1 MKNAAIK
8 RLYLPA
14 EFALCKDTGAT
25 NGAGGLEGYA
35 SVFNNIDLQG
45 DVIRRGA
52 YTKTINERINTG
64 KVRLMLT
71 HIGYAHKATDVI
83 GTIRSAVEDEHGL
96 KITAEYASTPAAQ
109 DVRTLVR
116 EGHVDGLSVAIQ
128 PIRMAQTLIDTKQAN
143 EIMEAK
149 LIEIT
154 VTAFPAN
161 EETHITNS
169 KSYIE
174 DYAEIVAEICG
185 ESEPKAREEKA
196 RRFHAEL
203 FKNLTV
209 QQVDIFIDTLAAISK
224 PMITEKAADHS
235 FEIRTAQ
242 AKQRLMKLLG
252 GVYEN
257 IEGTRQRSTSNNQRA

>member
-1 MKNAAIK
+1 MKTAIK

-14 EFALCKDTGAT
+14 EFARCKDIGLD
-25 NGAGGLEGYA
+25 GSGGLEGYA

-45 DVIRRGA
+45 DIIRRGA
-52 YTKTINERINTG
+52 YTKTIAERVQSG

-83 GTIRSAVEDEHGL
+83 GTVRKAEEDDHGL
-96 KITAEYASTPAAQ
+96 KITADYASTPTAQ

-128 PIRMAQTLIDTKQAN
+128 PIKMAQTLVDTKQAN
-143 EIMEAK
+143 EITEAK

-169 KSYIE
+169 KSYFD
-174 DYAEIVAEICG
+174 DYKEIVAEIC
-185 ESEPKAREEKA
+185 EEQDSKAREEKA
-196 RRFHAEL
+196 RRFHSEL
-203 FKNLTV
+203 FKNLTAT
-209 QQVDIFIDTLAAISK
+209 QIETFLKTLAAISK
-224 PMITEKAADHS
+224 PTITAPADRS
-235 FEIRTAQ
+235 FQHRTAQ
-242 AKQRLMKLLG
+242 AKTRLMKLLG
-252 GVYEN
+252 GVHYE
-257 IEGTRQRSTSNNQRA
+257 EDLARTRNFSTSNNQRA